1 MIATLISSRSVQLLA
16 VAWVVAILLAYLLGA
31 DGLPFERPALEGIPV
46 IGQIAVLPLV
56 FITIYLPIPLGV
68 TYFITRRRAIPD
80 ISDRAPER
88 ALALKEMLLLLAY
101 GAAALILGQ
110 IIGRLVWGEGSG
122 LHRHGSV
129 LGATTGIAP
138 GAVIG
143 WTAYNFVAYAVIPYV
158 IFRMRAYGHEALS
171 LKSSNIKNDTVLVPV
186 ILAMGVALDL
196 AATDIFD
203 LTGSQVLRGLPLTFA
218 IYLFGTAIPVMIFL
232 YCILLPRYL
241 KLSGSV
247 AATVILGGLTY
258 AALHIFEYWTVYDTL
273 TNSILSV
280 LFVFHLFTVPGM
292 VKSFL
297 TLRTG
302 NAWVHVWAYHAFS
315 PHLTFDTPNIVRFFK
330 L

>member
-1 MIATLISSRSVQLLA
+1 M
-16 VAWVVAILLAYLLGA
+16 AWVVAILIAYLLSS
-31 DGLPFERPALEGIPV
+31 DGLPFERPGLEGIPV
-46 IGQIAVLPLV
+46 IGQMVVFPLV
-56 FITIYLPIPLGV
+56 FITIYLPIFLGV
-68 TYFITRRRAIPD
+68 TYLITRRRAVPD
-80 ISDRAPER
+80 ISSRAPEK
-88 ALALKEMLLLLAY
+88 ALALKETLLLLAY
-101 GAAALILGQ
+101 GATVLILGQ
-110 IIGRLVWGEGSG
+110 IIGRLVWGEGIG
-122 LHRHGSV
+122 LHLQGSV
-129 LGATTGIAP
+129 FGATADTTR

-143 WTAYNFVAYAVIPYV
+143 WTTYNFVAYAVIPYV
-158 IFRMRAYGHEALS
+158 IFRMRAYGHKALS
-171 LKSSNIKNDTVLVPV
+171 LKSSNIKNDTVLVLV
-186 ILAMGVALDL
+186 ILAIGVGLDL
-196 AATDIFD
+196 ATTDIFD
-203 LTGSQVLRGLPLTFA
+203 LTGSQVLTGLPLTFA

-280 LFVFHLFTVPGM
+280 LFVFLLFTVPGM

-302 NAWVHVWAYHAFS
+302 NAWVHVWAYHAIS
-315 PHLTFDTPNIVRFFK
+315 PHVTLDTPNIVRFFK